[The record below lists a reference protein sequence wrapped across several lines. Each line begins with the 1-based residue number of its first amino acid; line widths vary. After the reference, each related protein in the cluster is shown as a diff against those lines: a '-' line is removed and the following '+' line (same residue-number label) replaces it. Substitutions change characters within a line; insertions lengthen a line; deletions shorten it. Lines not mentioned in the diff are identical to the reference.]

1 MGYSP
6 CNFTL
11 FHFFVKTFKTTTFSD
26 RKSVSRYYF
35 CTTNQSVVHGVSL
48 PVLSSKRGDDRKGIG
63 LLIWPGLQTGVQ
75 RCIASCWPINTD
87 RDMYTFLITLS
98 LSSTHPPLNI
108 IPFTIGFLI
117 DCLPYVAAIY
127 LLSWG
132 FRIVTNFLSLSLS
145 LSLHKSAAYTL

>member
-75 RCIASCWPINTD
+75 RCIASCWPINTET
-87 RDMYTFLITLS
+87 YTLFNHTLS
-98 LSSTHPPLNI
+98 FLYPPPSQYNSFYYRVFNRL
-108 IPFTIGFLI
+108 FTIRSCYI
-117 DCLPYVAAIY
+117 
-127 LLSWG
+127 
-132 FRIVTNFLSLSLS
+132 
-145 LSLHKSAAYTL
+145 SAVLGL